1 MGNGSWFNLRLMN
14 CLIFIF
20 IFIFKGQLFKR
31 SLKELMFRV
40 LSCKEELFVNH
51 SFFSCVTI
59 FILLA
64 DRTNRYLLLK
74 QEYFKIPRLIL
85 SDLSQSK

>member
-14 CLIFIF
+14 CEIF

-31 SLKELMFRV
+31 SLKELMFRI

-51 SFFSCVTI
+51 SFVSCVTI

-64 DRTNRYLLLK
+64 DRTNRRYL
-74 QEYFKIPRLIL
+74 
-85 SDLSQSK
+85 

>member
-14 CLIFIF
+14 CEIF

-31 SLKELMFRV
+31 SLKELMFRI

-51 SFFSCVTI
+51 SFVSCVTI
-59 FILLA
+59 LTLLA
-64 DRTNRYLLLK
+64 DRTNRYL
-74 QEYFKIPRLIL
+74 
-85 SDLSQSK
+85 

>member
-14 CLIFIF
+14 CEIF

-31 SLKELMFRV
+31 SLKELMFRI

-51 SFFSCVTI
+51 SFVSCVTI

-64 DRTNRYLLLK
+64 NRTNRRYL
-74 QEYFKIPRLIL
+74 
-85 SDLSQSK
+85 

>member
-1 MGNGSWFNLRLMN
+1 MGNGSWFNLRLMS
-14 CLIFIF
+14 CEIFIF
-20 IFIFKGQLFKR
+20 IFISKGQLFKR

-85 SDLSQSK
+85 SVLSQSK

>member
-14 CLIFIF
+14 CEIF
-20 IFIFKGQLFKR
+20 IFIFKGQLFQR
-31 SLKELMFRV
+31 SLKELMFRI

-51 SFFSCVTI
+51 SFVSCVTI

-64 DRTNRYLLLK
+64 DRTNRRYL
-74 QEYFKIPRLIL
+74 
-85 SDLSQSK
+85 

>member
-1 MGNGSWFNLRLMN
+1 MGNGSWFNLRLIN
-14 CLIFIF
+14 CEIF

-31 SLKELMFRV
+31 SLKELMFRI

-51 SFFSCVTI
+51 SFVSCVTI

-64 DRTNRYLLLK
+64 DGTNRRYL
-74 QEYFKIPRLIL
+74 
-85 SDLSQSK
+85 

>member
-14 CLIFIF
+14 CEIF
-20 IFIFKGQLFKR
+20 IFIFKGQLLKR
-31 SLKELMFRV
+31 SLKELMSVRI

-51 SFFSCVTI
+51 SFVSCVTI

-64 DRTNRYLLLK
+64 DRTNRRYL
-74 QEYFKIPRLIL
+74 
-85 SDLSQSK
+85 

>member
-14 CLIFIF
+14 CE

-31 SLKELMFRV
+31 SLKELMFRI

-51 SFFSCVTI
+51 SFVSCVTI

-64 DRTNRYLLLK
+64 DRTNRRYL
-74 QEYFKIPRLIL
+74 
-85 SDLSQSK
+85 

>member
-14 CLIFIF
+14 CEIF

-51 SFFSCVTI
+51 SFVSCVTI

-64 DRTNRYLLLK
+64 DRTNRRYL
-74 QEYFKIPRLIL
+74 
-85 SDLSQSK
+85 

>member
-14 CLIFIF
+14 CEIFIF

-31 SLKELMFRV
+31 SLKELIFRI

-51 SFFSCVTI
+51 SFVSCVTI

>member
-1 MGNGSWFNLRLMN
+1 MGNGSWFNIRLMN
-14 CLIFIF
+14 CEIF

-31 SLKELMFRV
+31 SLKELMFRI

-51 SFFSCVTI
+51 SFVSCVTI

-64 DRTNRYLLLK
+64 DRTNRRYL
-74 QEYFKIPRLIL
+74 
-85 SDLSQSK
+85 

>member
-1 MGNGSWFNLRLMN
+1 MGNGSWFNLRLIN
-14 CLIFIF
+14 CEIF

-31 SLKELMFRV
+31 SLKELMFRI

-51 SFFSCVTI
+51 SFVSCVTI

-64 DRTNRYLLLK
+64 DRTNRRYL
-74 QEYFKIPRLIL
+74 
-85 SDLSQSK
+85 